1 MSEELEIQ
9 VLAKSERFNEKK
21 EALKALV
28 EEIPEQSR
36 FTDCPTRRSYARI
49 YWYGI

>member
-21 EALKALV
+21 EALKAFS
-28 EEIPEQSR
+28 EEIPEQS
-36 FTDCPTRRSYARI
+36 DLPTVPQDDPYARI
-49 YWYGI
+49 HWYGI